1 MPIDPEELL
10 PRKKPPEIV
19 LGEDLSALSEHELQ
33 ARIAALETE
42 IARCRAA
49 IDARK
54 STRSAADSF
63 FRKS

>member
-10 PRKKPPEIV
+10 PRKKSPDIV
-19 LGEDLSALSEHELQ
+19 IGGDLSALSEHELA
-33 ARIAALETE
+33 ARIGILENE
-42 IARCRAA
+42 IARCHMA
-49 IDARK
+49 IEERK

>member
-10 PRKKPPEIV
+10 PRKKIPEIV
-19 LGEDLSALSEHELQ
+19 LGEDISALSEHELA
-33 ARIAALETE
+33 ARIGMLESE

-49 IDARK
+49 IEVRK